1 MNKVAILLL
10 TLLII
15 FSYFVIS
22 CGNNTDASTDIK
34 MTERR
39 KDTEKS
45 ALENNLDSI
54 KIAEYK
60 PEKVYKKEK
69 WENISEPNVS
79 EWANVK
85 RLINE
90 QKYEAAYS
98 ELEKLLKKFRES
110 NDYERITHT
119 LMKMVQ
125 LRMSLHG
132 YETAVK
138 FLKSE
143 EWPNGLYSQMVLNL
157 YYAYSLINY
166 YNNYSWEINQREKVD
181 TGREIDLKRF
191 TKDDIYYEAQKAY
204 LNVFANRE
212 ELSNVKVKS
221 FSNYIT
227 PNTYPERIRGTL
239 RDAVSYLYV
248 DMLKNTTLWRPEELN
263 EIYSLPLEDLMAIKK
278 VIVDLSNRYTHPL
291 LKIIYILDDLYMW
304 HKSKGEEEA
313 AFEAYLTKLT
323 ILHNRFTLSEDREK
337 IRDTLENYL
346 KQVAHLEWWS
356 VGMAILADFY
366 MSENKPDS
374 MIKAHKIT
382 IECQKRFSSSIG
394 AKMCLSKQKTIESP
408 SIEISGMSVDKID
421 KRSVM
426 ISYKNLANAYFRAY
440 KLDFFSLLDQARD
453 YYLYPQYKQLDNIVF
468 GNRPDF
474 EWTVELEETKDFRVH
489 KKYIT
494 PPFKD
499 KGLYLIVVSAR
510 KNFSKSDNVI
520 KGIYIVI
527 SDMVIETRNDYDS
540 LLKVRVIDGESGAPV
555 RDAEVC
561 LYRYDWQAGHK
572 KHQCN
577 RSDLYGNAKFSES
590 NLSNTY
596 FVVVKKGKDF
606 TTDMNYSYF
615 YHQGISYPSERTL
628 VFTDRSIYRP
638 LQKIKWKIVQFYGD
652 YTKGDYKV
660 IPDRRL
666 EVFLYDYNHQVVDKK
681 EVTTN
686 EFGTASGEFNIPKG
700 RILGNWSIGTSW
712 GSQYIKVEEYKRP
725 TFEVALKK
733 PESPLRLNK
742 EAEITGEVKYY
753 FGLPVT
759 TGKVKYVVT
768 RQIEFPY
775 WWGYYSSYFSYYGF
789 YRYNQNP
796 QVMATGSSVLDKD
809 GKFKIKFVPLA
820 DERLSKSSKGT
831 SYRYRISVD
840 VTDEGGETRS
850 AEQSYRVG
858 FSSVEAKIL
867 SDLKFFVSGEKDNK
881 LKILRTG
888 LNDEPKS
895 GKGKYRIVR
904 LREPDK
910 TVMPAEM
917 PIELPDFLKGQGFEQ
932 YMHKDDRL
940 RARWERDYV
949 IDRVLLGFKDD
960 VQVTAGETFHKEDGE
975 SSVDISL
982 LKAGLYKIYY
992 ETTDDFGERYET
1004 FKTFIV
1010 VDSTSKFNLPLIFYA
1025 QKDSYKIGEKARFL
1039 INSGLKDQDIF
1050 LYQYQSGKTE
1060 KEEIL
1065 NSGKNSSL
1073 YELNIE
1079 ERMRGGFVLYAS
1091 VYNDY
1096 QTIQMYEYVTIPWD
1110 NKELKIEFVTF
1121 RDTVRPG
1128 SKETFKIKVSAPDGV
1143 KNLNKITE
1151 LLSYMYDK
1159 SLDYFTPHIY
1169 TSVLSLYPNKATHG
1183 YVRSN
1188 VMQSHPYW
1196 ISSNGFNPIPS
1207 MPILSP
1213 DHLKYISGYAI
1224 GGPGFRRMSKVMY
1237 DGADYESGLM
1247 GASDSARPMRKM
1259 AKMALESAAPVAE
1272 EKPASGVG
1280 RAHKQGLGTR
1290 GAAGLKEEVQNN
1302 EADKNL
1308 EDTRDGKGK
1317 AVELRSDFSETAF
1330 FLPHLILESDNTA
1343 SIEFKVPDSVTSY
1356 NLFVHAITKD
1366 LMGGS
1371 VNKEIKAIKEIMV
1384 RPYVP
1389 RFLREGDE
1397 AEIKVVINNASD
1409 KELSGELK
1417 FEILEIDTDKNLVPE
1432 FGILE
1437 KDTVRNFTVKPKGSE
1452 NFVFGLKVPVK
1463 IDMVNFK
1470 VTARTKDFSDGELRA
1485 IPILPGRMHL
1495 IQSKFVVLK
1504 DKTSKTIKFDDLAK
1518 RDDPTLVND
1527 QMVITIDA
1535 QLFFTVLQSLPYLV
1549 NYPYECTE
1557 QTLNRFVS
1565 SGIVSSVYS
1574 THPAIAKM
1582 AETFSKERD
1591 TRFEKWDA
1599 PDPNRIM
1606 LLEETPWLNMAR
1618 GGFEAKEDLV
1628 NILNPEVAKIE
1639 RDIAINKLMKAQTAV
1654 GGFPWFPGGPPSP
1667 YITLYILYGFS
1678 KALEFNVDVPKDM
1691 ILRGWQ
1697 YLHHHYITEMWP
1709 YAKAH
1714 NCCWEMITF
1723 LNYVLSNYPDS
1734 SYYGGIFTPAD
1745 REEMLNFSFKH
1756 WKEHSPYLKGYLALT
1771 LERMNRHKDAV
1782 LVFESVMDSAKYS
1795 EEEGTHWAPE
1805 DRGWLWYN
1813 DSIETHAFAIRTL
1826 LEIMPKEKKLDG
1838 LVQWILLNKKL
1849 NHWKSTRATA
1859 EVIYSLIKYME
1870 ANKTLGIKEEA
1881 KVLIGKDEYKFVF
1894 EPDKYTGKKNQI
1906 VIPKEKIDPDTTS
1919 KITIEKAT
1927 KGFMFASATWH
1938 FSTEKL
1944 PDAERGDL
1952 FFISRKYFKREP
1964 SPKGFILKPIE
1975 EGAKI
1980 AVGDQIEVQISIKSK
1995 HPAEYVH
2002 LKDPRPSGCEPESMV
2017 SRHKWD
2023 LGIYWYEEVRD
2034 SAQNFFF
2041 EHLPQG
2047 EYTFRYRLR
2056 ANMAG
2061 QFKVAPAT
2069 IQSMYAPEFNAY
2081 STGHTIRIFQ
2091 NDK

>member
-1 MNKVAILLL
+1 MKRISLVLFAG
-10 TLLII
+10 LIALSLS
-15 FSYFVIS
+15 FT
-22 CGNNTDASTDIK
+22 CGGNNTDASTGLNA
-34 MTERR
+34 TEA
-39 KDTEKS
+39 KKGPEKS
-45 ALENNLDSI
+45 VSENDMKQI
-54 KIAEYK
+54 VAEYK
-60 PEKVYKKEK
+60 PEKIYKKEK
-69 WENISEPNVS
+69 WENISEPNVA
-79 EWANVK
+79 EWDKVK
-85 RLINE
+85 KLMNE

-98 ELEKLLKKFRES
+98 ELEKILKKFRES
-110 NDYERITHT
+110 NDNERVTHT

-143 EWPNGLYSQMVLNL
+143 EWPDGLYSQMVLNL
-157 YYAYSLINY
+157 YYAYSLVNY
-166 YNNYSWEINQREKVD
+166 YNAYSWEINQREKVE
-181 TGREIDLKRF
+181 TGKEIDLKKF

-204 LNVFANRE
+204 LNVFGSRE
-212 ELSNVKVKS
+212 ELSGVKVKT

-227 PNTYPERIRGTL
+227 PNSYPERIRGTL
-239 RDAVSYLYV
+239 RDAVSYLYT
-248 DMLKNTTLWRPEELN
+248 DLLNNTSLWRPEELN
-263 EIYSLPLEDLMAIKK
+263 EVYALPLGDMISVKK
-278 VIVDLSNRYTHPL
+278 ILVNLNDRDTHPL
-291 LKIIYILDDLYMW
+291 LKIVYILDDLYEW
-304 HKSKGEEEA
+304 HRSKGEEEA
-313 AFEAYLTKLT
+313 AFEAFLTKIE
-323 ILHNRFTLSEDREK
+323 ILNNRFTSLEDKARIKES
-337 IRDTLENYL
+337 LENNL
-346 KQVAHLEWWS
+346 KKIEHLEWWS
-356 VGMAILADFY
+356 VGMAKLADFY
-366 MSENKPDS
+366 MLENRPDS
-374 MIKAHKIT
+374 LIKAHKVT
-382 IECQKRFSSSIG
+382 VDCQKRFSSSIG
-394 AKMCLSKQKTIESP
+394 AKMCLSKQKSIESP
-408 SIEISGMSVDKID
+408 SLEISGMSVDKTD

-426 ISYKNLANAYFRAY
+426 ISYKNLTNAYFRAF
-440 KLDFFSLLDQARD
+440 KLDFFSLLNKAYD
-453 YYLYPQYKQLDNIVF
+453 YYLYPQYKQLDDIVF
-468 GNRPDF
+468 GNKPDF
-474 EWTVELEETKDFRVH
+474 EWSVELEQTKDFQIH

-494 PPFKD
+494 PPFKE
-499 KGLYLIVVSAR
+499 KGLYLIAVSAR

-520 KGIYIVI
+520 KGVYMVI
-527 SDMVIETRNDYDS
+527 SDMVIESRNDYDS
-540 LLKVRVIDGESGAPV
+540 LLKIRVIDGESGSPV
-555 RDAEVC
+555 KDAEVC
-561 LYRYDWQAGHK
+561 LYRYDWQGGHK

-577 RSDLYGNAKFSES
+577 KSDSFGSAKFSES
-590 NLSNTY
+590 YQSSSY
-596 FVVVKKGKDF
+596 FTVVKKGNDF
-606 TTDMNYSYF
+606 TTDMQYSYF
-615 YHQGISYPSERTL
+615 YKPGTPYPSERTL

-638 LQKIKWKIVQFYGD
+638 LQKIKWKIIQFYGD
-652 YTKGDYKV
+652 YTKGDYK
-660 IPDRRL
+660 IMPDRKL
-666 EVFLYDYNHQVVDKK
+666 EVFLYDYNSQVVEKK

-700 RILGNWSIGTSW
+700 RILGSWRIGTAW
-712 GSQYIKVEEYKRP
+712 GAQYIKVEEYKRP
-725 TFEVALKK
+725 TFEVTLKK

-753 FGLPVT
+753 FGLPVA
-759 TGKVKYVVT
+759 TGKVKYVIT
-768 RQIEFPY
+768 RQAEFPF
-775 WWGYYSSYFSYYGF
+775 WWGYYIYYYSYYGF
-789 YRYNQNP
+789 YGYNQNP
-796 QVMATGSSVLDKD
+796 QTIATGDAVLDKD
-809 GKFKIKFVPLA
+809 GKFRIKFVPVA
-820 DERLSKSSKGT
+820 DERLSKTSKGT
-831 SYRYRISVD
+831 SYRYRINVD

-867 SDLKFFVSGEKDNK
+867 SDMKFFVSGEKDNK

-895 GKGKYRIVR
+895 GNGKYRIVR
-904 LREPDK
+904 LKEPDK

-917 PIELPDFLKGQGFEQ
+917 PSELPDFLKGQGFEQ
-932 YMHKDDRL
+932 YMHKDDSIK
-940 RARWERDYV
+940 ARWERDYLV
-949 IDRVLLGFKDD
+949 DRIIFGLKDD
-960 VQVTAGETFHKEDGE
+960 IQVSAGETVHKEDGE
-975 SSVDISL
+975 FSVDISV

-992 ETTDDFGERYET
+992 ETTDDFGEKYET

-1010 VDSTSKFNLPLIFYA
+1010 ADSVTRFNLPLVFYA
-1025 QKDSYKIGEKARFL
+1025 QKNSYKVGEKARFL
-1039 INSGLKDQDIF
+1039 INSGLKAQDIY

-1065 NSGKNSSL
+1065 NSGKDSPL
-1073 YELNIE
+1073 YELNVE
-1079 ERMRGGFVLYAS
+1079 ERMRGGFVLYSS

-1096 QTIQMYEYVTIPWD
+1096 QTIQMYEYITVPWD

-1143 KNLNKITE
+1143 RNLNKITE
-1151 LLSYMYDK
+1151 LLSYMYDR
-1159 SLDYFTPHIY
+1159 SLDYFTPHTY
-1169 TSVLSLYPNKATHG
+1169 TSVLSLYPNKISHG

-1188 VMQSHPYW
+1188 LMQTHPYW
-1196 ISSNGFNPIPS
+1196 VSANGFNPIPA
-1207 MPILSP
+1207 MLYLTP
-1213 DHLKYISGYAI
+1213 DYLKYISGYGI
-1224 GGPGFRRMSKVMY
+1224 GGPGYRRRGKIMFDSV
-1237 DGADYESGLM
+1237 DYEGKLM
-1247 GASDSARPMRKM
+1247 GASDTAKPMRKM
-1259 AKMALESAAPVAE
+1259 AKTAVESVAPAAE
-1272 EKPASGVG
+1272 EKPASGG
-1280 RAHKQGLGTR
+1280 GGAPKQALASR
-1290 GAAGLKEEVQNN
+1290 GAAGLKEETQTK
-1302 EADKNL
+1302 EADKNM
-1308 EDTRDGKGK
+1308 EDARDGKEK
-1317 AVELRSDFSETAF
+1317 AVELRSDFAETAF
-1330 FLPHLILESDNTA
+1330 FLPHLLLESDNTA

-1371 VNKEIKAIKEIMV
+1371 VNKEVKAVKEIMV

-1417 FEILEIDTDKNLVPE
+1417 FEILEIGTEKSLVSE
-1432 FGILE
+1432 FGLLE
-1437 KDTVRNFTVKPKGSE
+1437 KDTLRNFTVKPKGSE
-1452 NFVFGLKVPVK
+1452 NFAFGLKVPVK
-1463 IDMVNFK
+1463 IDLVNFK
-1470 VTARTKDFSDGELRA
+1470 VTARTKDFSDGELRP
-1485 IPILPGRMHL
+1485 IPVLPGRMHL

-1504 DKTSKTIKFDDLAK
+1504 DKSSKTIKFDDLARK
-1518 RDDPTLVND
+1518 DDPTLIND
-1527 QMVITIDA
+1527 QMVITVDA

-1599 PDPNRIM
+1599 PDPNRKM
-1606 LLEETPWLNMAR
+1606 MLEETPWLNMAK

-1628 NILNPEVAKIE
+1628 NILNPEIAKIE
-1639 RDIAINKLMKAQTAV
+1639 RDISLNKLRKAQTAI

-1678 KALEFNVDVPKDM
+1678 KALEFKVDVPKDI

-1697 YLHHHYITEMWP
+1697 YLHQHYITEIWP

-1714 NCCWEMITF
+1714 DCCWETITF
-1723 LNYVLSNYPDS
+1723 LNYVLSNYPNS
-1734 SYYGGIFTPAD
+1734 SYYGGIFTAAE
-1745 REEMLNFSFKH
+1745 REEMLDFSFRH
-1756 WKEHSPYLKGYLALT
+1756 WKRHSPYLKGYLALT

-1782 LVFESVMDSAKYS
+1782 LVFENVMDSAKYS

-1826 LEIMPKEKKLDG
+1826 LEVMPKEKKLDG
-1838 LVQWILLNKKL
+1838 LVQWILMNKKL

-1881 KVLIGKDEYKFVF
+1881 KVLIGKDEYRFIF
-1894 EPDKYTGKKNQI
+1894 EPDRYTGKKNQI

-1919 KITIEKAT
+1919 KITIDKVT

-1964 SPKGFILKPIE
+1964 SPKGFILKPLE
-1975 EGAKI
+1975 DSTKI

-2002 LKDPRPSGCEPESMV
+2002 LKDPRPSGCEPESTV

-2047 EYTFRYRLR
+2047 EYTFRYRIR

-2081 STGHTIRIFQ
+2081 STGETIKILSSE
-2091 NDK
+2091 K